1 VADYSTIRTQF
12 VRDRLRATRWED
24 REYVQL
30 LMGIERVISQGGP
43 RNDAARLMYDRLV
56 RRYPVEHG
64 AIFTELRRG
73 EVTTDSNFR
82 LLCEAQQVVWR
93 RQGQF
98 GCDADEQARKK
109 NDDRLMRDRNEWLM
123 HGGLE

>member
-1 VADYSTIRTQF
+1 MADYSTIRTQF

-30 LMGIERVISQGGP
+30 LMGIERVICQGGP
-43 RNDAARLMYDRLV
+43 RNDAARLMFERLV

-64 AIFTELRRG
+64 AILTELRRG

-82 LLCEAQQVVWR
+82 LLCEAQQIVWHR
-93 RQGQF
+93 E
-98 GCDADEQARKK
+98 EQSGSDTDVRAQK
-109 NDDRLMRDRNEWLM
+109 NQVDRLMRDRNEWLL
-123 HGGLE
+123 HGGLD